1 MPMLELK
8 DVHIYYGNIHAIK
21 DVSFQIYEGDIVA
34 LLGANGAGK
43 STILK
48 AISRLI
54 KPSQGDIKYN
64 GKSLLTKNASR
75 VVRDGI
81 IHCLEDR
88 GIFPDFTVAE
98 NLEIGA
104 FSRKNIALQ
113 EEMEKV
119 FKLFPRLRERRHQ
132 KGQTLSGGE
141 AQMLAIGRS
150 LMAEP
155 KLLLLDEPSLGIA
168 PILVKEI
175 FEMIKKINEL
185 GTTIILVEQNAHLSL
200 EICDYAYILE
210 NGKVALKGKAEDL
223 REDETVRQL
232 YLGS

>member
-1 MPMLELK
+1 MIQLK
-8 DVHIYYGNIHAIK
+8 DVHIYYGNIHAVK
-21 DVSFQIYEGDIVA
+21 GVSFEINEGDIVA

-54 KPSQGDIKYN
+54 RPKQGDIIYE
-64 GKSLLTKNASR
+64 GKSLLTRSASR

-81 IHCLEDR
+81 VHCVEDR
-88 GIFPDFTVAE
+88 GIFPDFTVEE
-98 NLEIGA
+98 NLQMGAYTRKHSEIE
-104 FSRKNIALQ
+104 K
-113 EEMEKV
+113 EMQMV
-119 FKLFPRLRERRHQ
+119 FEYFPRLKERLHQ

-150 LMAEP
+150 LMSKP
-155 KLLLLDEPSLGIA
+155 KVLLLDEPSLGIA

-175 FEMIKKINEL
+175 FEMIKKINEA

-200 EICDYAYILE
+200 GIADHAYILE
-210 NGKVALKGKAEDL
+210 NGKIALEGTASEL
-223 REDETVRQL
+223 QNDENVRKL
-232 YLGS
+232 YLGG

>member
-1 MPMLELK
+1 MIQLK
-8 DVHIYYGNIHAIK
+8 DVHIYYGNIHAVK
-21 DVSFQIYEGDIVA
+21 GVSFEINEGDIVA

-54 KPSQGDIKYN
+54 RPKQGDIIYE
-64 GKSLLTKNASR
+64 GKSLLTRSASR

-81 IHCLEDR
+81 VHCVEDR
-88 GIFPDFTVAE
+88 GIFPDFTVEE
-98 NLEIGA
+98 NLQMGAYTRKHSEIE
-104 FSRKNIALQ
+104 K
-113 EEMEKV
+113 EMQMV
-119 FKLFPRLRERRHQ
+119 FEYFPRLKERLHQ

-150 LMAEP
+150 LMSKP
-155 KLLLLDEPSLGIA
+155 KVLLLDEPSLGIA

-175 FEMIKKINEL
+175 FEMIKKINEA

-200 EICDYAYILE
+200 EIADHAYILE
-210 NGKVALKGKAEDL
+210 NGKIALEGTASEL
-223 REDETVRQL
+223 QNDENVRKL
-232 YLGS
+232 YLGG